1 MAAESTHETLLA
13 EGWKERAL
21 PGFMGHA
28 GPLWTRREGDAW
40 AYGMHLEDKHL
51 PGVNYLG
58 RSTSIILA
66 GGSEA

>member
-1 MAAESTHETLLA
+1 MPIIGGSIVAVSDNLEQANILRSVW
-13 EGWKERAL
+13 G
-21 PGFMGHA
+21 A
-28 GPLWTRREGDAW
+28 GRNPSMLS
-40 AYGMHLEDKHL
+40 KL

>member
-1 MAAESTHETLLA
+1 MKDTHKFQVFADYHQFYL
-13 EGWKERAL
+13 
-21 PGFMGHA
+21 MDA
-28 GPLWTRREGDAW
+28 GID
-40 AYGMHLEDKHL
+40 L